1 MIEWLGQVLGI
12 GWKITPAGG
21 LTGDAFVAEKDNRRL
36 FLKRNSSPFLA
47 VLSAEGIVPKLIWT
61 KRMENGDVI
70 TAQEWLEG
78 RALKS
83 HEMQHQRVADI
94 LHKIHHS
101 TELLHMLL
109 RMGKKPVTSDESLEN
124 LYHLISSM
132 GTVGKHEEVQKA
144 VGHLIKLL
152 PTTRN
157 QELVVCHCDI
167 NHNNLIL
174 TEDGNIFLVDWD
186 NAMIADPVT
195 DFGMLLKWYIPKE
208 NWDSWLTR
216 YGVTPSSGLFERMY
230 WYLLHD
236 AIQFLSWHTKRK
248 EPAKAME
255 RLNDLKEINE
265 QITTTIL
272 K

>member
-1 MIEWLGQVLGI
+1 MIEWLGQALGI
-12 GWKITPAGG
+12 GWNITPAGG
-21 LTGDAFVAEKDNRRL
+21 LTGEAFVAEKDNRRL

-78 RALKS
+78 RPLKS

-109 RMGKKPVTSDESLEN
+109 RMGRKPATSDDSLEN
-124 LYHLISSM
+124 IKHLLNSKDLIEQH
-132 GTVGKHEEVQKA
+132 VEVQVA
-144 VGHLIKLL
+144 IEYLEQLL
-152 PTTRN
+152 PRTRK
-157 QELVVCHCDI
+157 QKLVVCHCDI
-167 NHNNLIL
+167 NHNNLVL
-174 TEDGNIFLVDWD
+174 TEDNNIFLVDWD

-208 NWDSWLTR
+208 NWNDWLIR
-216 YGVTPSSGLFERMY
+216 YGVTPSENLFERMY

-236 AIQFLSWHTKRK
+236 ALQFLSWHTTRG
-248 EPAKAME
+248 EPAKVVE

-265 QITTTIL
+265 QIRKFIL
-272 K
+272 

>member
-109 RMGKKPVTSDESLEN
+109 RMGRTPATSDDSLEN
-124 LYHLISSM
+124 IKGLLNSRGLIEQH
-132 GTVGKHEEVQKA
+132 VEVQEA
-144 VGHLIKLL
+144 IDYLEQLL
-152 PTTRN
+152 PRTRN

-174 TEDGNIFLVDWD
+174 TEDNNIFLVDWD

-195 DFGMLLKWYIPKE
+195 DFGMLLKRYIPKE
-208 NWDSWLTR
+208 NWNEWLMR
-216 YGVTPSSGLFERMY
+216 YSVTPTKNLFERMY
-230 WYLLHD
+230 WYLIHD
-236 AIQFLSWHTKRK
+236 ALQFLSWHTMRD
-248 EPAKAME
+248 EPAKVME

-265 QITTTIL
+265 QVRMSIL
-272 K
+272 